1 MLVRRSELNQGIFE
15 NNALSNIFFEPE
27 EETEALVIRLH
38 GLPGRNPGEETNTMG
53 KMLTDVGI
61 SYFAFDFPGIRESEG
76 YYTYRTA
83 FNIAKEILNYFGTE
97 HDDIYPK
104 IGLYA
109 ESFGGSIAVSLANAS
124 SIVSSLFLWSPV
136 LNFDV
141 LSKEINMNLIGKFME
156 DSGVIK
162 LPHYDDFGKAFA
174 IQMSVSPPEYSQ
186 EVFDKLPSK
195 ILTSTSDI
203 LFNPSLIKKELDPKY
218 HDLIQIEDNLDHN
231 LIKND
236 SALKVAQI
244 ARDFFL
250 ENLLS

>member
-1 MLVRRSELNQGIFE
+1 MIRTELNDGIFA
-15 NNALSNIFFEPE
+15 NKSLSNILFEPDVE
-27 EETEALVIRLH
+27 SEALVIRLH
-38 GLPGRNPGEETNTMG
+38 GLPGINPTEETNNMG

-61 SYFAFDFPGIRESEG
+61 TYFAFDFPGIRKSEG
-76 YYTYRTA
+76 FYSYRSA
-83 FNIAKEILNYFGTE
+83 FNTAKKILSYFGTE
-97 HDDIYPK
+97 HDVIYPK

-186 EVFDKLPSK
+186 EVFGKLPSK
-195 ILTSTSDI
+195 ILASNSDF
-203 LFNPSLIKKELDPKY
+203 LFSPNLIKKELDPKY
-218 HDLIQIEDNLDHN
+218 HDFIQIEENLDHN
-231 LIKND
+231 LTKND